1 MEANSLFRTIAEYE
15 GVELILEWSSG
26 LRIVGKTDTFYETD
40 NGLEDDDPAYAEYY
54 ATAFRV
60 DHIISQ
66 PFISEGNVYNWLK
79 QEKSSLVE
87 ISLYDDPPCAVY
99 LTDGQTV
106 WKMDDHR

>member
-1 MEANSLFRTIAEYE
+1 MEADSLFRTIAMYE
-15 GVELILEWSSG
+15 GVELILEWCSG

-40 NGLEDDDPAYAEYY
+40 NGLEDDDSAYSEYY

-66 PFISEGNVYNWLK
+66 PSDSDGNVYNWLK
-79 QEKSSLVE
+79 QEKRSFVE

-99 LTDGQTV
+99 LTDGQMV
-106 WKMDDHR
+106 WKTDDHR